1 MDSVEERILSLYR
14 RVRVQAAEWAESAP
28 LIARAGFRILCG
40 PPIVG
45 APMVVSLNPGYTDK
59 IRQHDRATFW
69 PERWPERLEWLRG
82 ISAFARRL
90 GDVLQEA
97 GIKLDRV
104 NGGYVV
110 MFRCNN
116 MDQWK
121 TEEEVPADV
130 RRRAEDLSLEVLHE
144 INAALKPKFVYA
156 AGFDTFKRM
165 GCSLER
171 REDGRRKS
179 GGKFE
184 LLRFGD
190 FGGVPV
196 IASPHLSGYRLS
208 RENDHQIAEGL
219 SRLYHG
225 IA

>member
-1 MDSVEERILSLYR
+1 M
-14 RVRVQAAEWAESAP
+14 P
-28 LIARAGFRILCG
+28 GFASCVA

-45 APMVVSLNPGYTDK
+45 APSVVSQNPGYTGK
-59 IRQHDRATFW
+59 IQEHDRDTFW

-90 GDVLQEA
+90 GDVLRMA
-97 GIKLDRV
+97 GIALDRV
-104 NGGYVV
+104 NGGYVL

-116 MDQWK
+116 IDQWK
-121 TEEEVPADV
+121 TKVPADV
-130 RRRAEDLSLEVLHE
+130 RRSAENLSLEVLRE
-144 INAALKPKFVYA
+144 ITAALKPKFVYA

-171 REDGRRKS
+171 IEDGRRKT

-184 LLRFGD
+184 LLRFGN
-190 FGGVPV
+190 FEGVPV

-208 RENDHQIAEGL
+208 RENDNQIAEGL
-219 SRLYHG
+219 SRLN
-225 IA
+225 ASLVRP